1 MDGLICFI
9 GLLGDNLNIS
19 KAKLI
24 EEMFSHNRSK
34 FVCIFFVTKD
44 LVLHKTSFTEDLYY
58 KIPNPS
64 KDLILQKT

>member
-24 EEMFSHNRSK
+24 EEMFSHNRH
-34 FVCIFFVTKD
+34 IFFVTKD

-58 KIPNPS
+58 KIPNPT